1 MCINDSNSLL
11 YSMLA
16 VFEKPIYNDKSLI
29 ELYQYTYHF
38 MSDNTEQ
45 FLQGS
50 GIEQPKFDQ
59 AELYRYLINLG
70 CM

>member
-1 MCINDSNSLL
+1 M
-11 YSMLA
+11 
-16 VFEKPIYNDKSLI
+16 FEKPIYNDKSLI